1 LQEQLAQA
9 ADLRQQQ
16 QLESGLFGQVATGV
30 SAQGPIQTLGGQQAA
45 EALAG
50 QRLARE
56 ATEAGLTGEFRGG
69 ETAQE
74 RALRS
79 QLETGDIQR
88 RLAEAGVTGEYDFGD
103 QRGRADTLQAQALGS
118 EMQGQALERALSR
131 AGATGQFLEEGAP
144 EGARPT
150 ETLESRLRKAGMT
163 GIMRDPTTG
172 VGQATLAGRQAD
184 MDMIGAILA
193 AQEAEKPGE
202 ERMRDLGGAL
212 AGALRGFDPRQ
223 RTAIQEALGY
233 IPDPNDPLDDDD
245 DDEGATGTDVGAG
258 QWTIDPVTGKGRW
271 VPGGSIGYTPPASV
285 LQGEM
290 TVEEQAQVR
299 GDPLGALQ
307 GAAADGSLTPDILKD
322 VPSLSSVLETAEA
335 DLAAALNDPSIT
347 PEQLEQMRFI
357 VNTTRQAFETYGD
370 S

>member
-202 ERMRDLGGAL
+202 VRMRDLGGAL

-233 IPDPNDPLDDDD
+233 EVPNPPPPPGGGGGGGG
-245 DDEGATGTDVGAG
+245 GADVGAG
-258 QWTIDPVTGKGRW
+258 QWTIDPATGQGRW
-271 VPGGSIGYTPPASV
+271 VPGGGGGYTPPASV
-285 LQGEM
+285 LRGNM

-322 VPSLSSVLETAEA
+322 MPSLSSVLETAEA
-335 DLAAALNDPSIT
+335 DLAAALNDASIT

-357 VNTTRQAFETYGD
+357 VDTTRQALETYGD